1 MNTWL
6 IVINSALTPYMV
18 QSAANSTS
26 AVELVRPFLSDHET
40 VHAIINLGPADD
52 LLTIGLNLTTLAPAA
67 FKNHAPPVEATVRL
81 N

>member
-18 QSAANSTS
+18 QSASSSSS
-26 AVELVRPFLSDHET
+26 AIALVRPFLDENET
-40 VHAIINLGPADD
+40 IHAIVNLGAAHD
-52 LLTIGLNLTTLAPAA
+52 LLTIGVNLTTLAPAA
-67 FKNHAPPVEATVRL
+67 FQNHHSPTHRSTRL